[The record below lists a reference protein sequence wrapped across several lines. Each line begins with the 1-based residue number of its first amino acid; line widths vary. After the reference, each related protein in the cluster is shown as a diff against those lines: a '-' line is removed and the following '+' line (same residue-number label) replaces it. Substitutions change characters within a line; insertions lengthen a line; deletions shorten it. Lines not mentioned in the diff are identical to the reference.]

1 MAVMRLMEKMCVV
14 PGKFSSGMSYTVC
27 LAMILS
33 VCERISCI
41 FKKVSLYRNA

>member
-27 LAMILS
+27 LAMSS